1 MIFEKG
7 DIVKCT
13 NGDRTIVI
21 LKTDSI
27 YTVESV
33 ALKNTIKLIGVEGNW
48 RTDRFTHTKQSI
60 VKKIIKDL

>member
-13 NGDRTIVI
+13 NSWYSLEH
-21 LKTDSI
+21 LKDGNTYI
-27 YTVESV
+27 VESV
-33 ALKNTIKLIGVEGNW
+33 SMKNSLKLVGVDGNW
-48 RTDRFTHTKQSI
+48 RSFRFTHTKQSI